1 MFCGYMPDAMWHA
14 IAELSYLYRQICA
27 KEISKNM
34 MEKLEK
40 EILVFLCKLEKIFT
54 SRSFNPMQHLLIHIQ
69 YEAKVGGSIQYMC
82 VGDIYPPGPLESERS
97 LRWASGQL
105 PRKAIPSWAGQKLLA
120 EWADLRRRQTRA
132 RAFCQIVRYPKK
144 PPDFPAHGAL
154 KCRGILGMSRWYFR
168 EISSV
173 GSLLF
178 RRHVII
184 MYVWSAPRSSI

>member
-1 MFCGYMPDAMWHA
+1 MEMIIHVMFCGYMPDAKWHA
-14 IAELSYLYRQICA
+14 IVELSYFYRQICA

-82 VGDIYPPGPLESERS
+82 VGDIYPSSPLESERS

-105 PRKAIPSWAGQKLLA
+105 PRKAIPSVGG
-120 EWADLRRRQTRA
+120 LRL
-132 RAFCQIVRYPKK
+132 PKV
-144 PPDFPAHGAL
+144 L
-154 KCRGILGMSRWYFR
+154 KNMI
-168 EISSV
+168 
-173 GSLLF
+173 
-178 RRHVII
+178 
-184 MYVWSAPRSSI
+184 